1 MQHAPPES
9 ALRLLAPWSAFPL
22 RVRPAQPMTDEAL
35 FALCVANRDLRIE
48 RTCDGELIIMPPTG
62 AETSRRNA
70 ALTSAVFVWATKD
83 GTGIAFDSNAAFIL
97 SNGAERSPDV
107 SWVRKDRWEA
117 LTPEQRERFP
127 PLCPDFVLELRSPSD
142 TLADVHAK
150 MREYASCGA
159 RLGWAIDPPSRR
171 VWVYEGRAEPVCLE
185 QPDSVSGGDVLP
197 GFTLDLAA
205 VW

>member
-22 RVRPAQPMTDEAL
+22 RVRPAQPMNDDAL
-35 FALCVANRDLRIE
+35 YALCVANRDLRIE
-48 RTCDGELIIMPPTG
+48 RTADGELVMMPPTG

-70 ALTSAVFVWATKD
+70 ALTSAVVVW
-83 GTGIAFDSNAAFIL
+83 
-97 SNGAERSPDV
+97 
-107 SWVRKDRWEA
+107 
-117 LTPEQRERFP
+117 
-127 PLCPDFVLELRSPSD
+127 PSD

-171 VWVYEGRAEPVCLE
+171 MWVYEGRAEPVCLE
-185 QPDSVSGGDVLP
+185 QPDTVSGGDVLP
-197 GFTLDLAA
+197 GSRST
-205 VW
+205 